1 MVVTVFVFCS
11 VYSFFYLY
19 VSGSLLGSQLAST
32 VFTWGTVAVLPFY
45 TLMVLAPKSELVC
58 LLLYWENLW
67 SMITIHLQF
76 LGSLTTSFLKYII
89 HKIYLHGRTCI
100 LPPCPTFKLN
110 LNLSVVVKLS
120 VWWILIFFL
129 IPFIG
134 LWILWFWNSC
144 LYDWF
149 IFLKCKNADQKVYGK
164 YSTICSARRA
174 ICIFIVHFMDPW
186 DGSIDFC
193 K

>member
-1 MVVTVFVFCS
+1 MGNSSSTPILHT
-11 VYSFFYLY
+11 Y
-19 VSGSLLGSQLAST
+19 GSSSKIWASM
-32 VFTWGTVAVLPFY
+32 F
-45 TLMVLAPKSELVC
+45 
-58 LLLYWENLW
+58 
-67 SMITIHLQF
+67 ITILRKFMINDHNSSSVSWFINYILSQV
-76 LGSLTTSFLKYII
+76 YII

-164 YSTICSARRA
+164 YSTICSARRS